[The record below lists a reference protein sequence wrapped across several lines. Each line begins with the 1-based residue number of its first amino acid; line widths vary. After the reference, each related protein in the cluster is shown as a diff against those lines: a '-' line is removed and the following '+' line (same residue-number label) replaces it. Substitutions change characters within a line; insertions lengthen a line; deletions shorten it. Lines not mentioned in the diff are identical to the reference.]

1 MHNFIREVKR
11 VYRLFFVNLIE
22 LNYNLVYY
30 ANNFRIFE

>member
-11 VYRLFFVNLIE
+11 VHRLYFVSLIE

-30 ANNFRIFE
+30 ANTFKIFE